1 MGRVIKNAETSEV
14 TSVSLDEDVLAEGA
28 GRIPAEQVEE
38 TESGDADTPPKDAAP
53 QGRVLRA
60 GEAGRSPEPVTVRPD
75 EIATQD
81 ASGSD
86 PVAPSGPDDTE
97 TNAPPADGADDDPDE
112 QEPTRT
118 DAEWRAHLEEKVEA
132 ARAEGYEEGHDDGY
146 EAGYDDGY
154 AEAEAT
160 MQAELD
166 ETRQQLLDDIDRFE
180 GLWETYIDDAESE
193 IVELTLDLAETIVDA
208 PLTETMRQ
216 ASEEAVIEAVTELAA
231 TPPVTIRLHPVDC
244 QRVRESGLVTRLQ
257 ENYEGLTLEPEP
269 DFEEGDWS
277 VSSPTGVVR
286 RLRAEVLET
295 LRGELRRAT
304 TDSGAAPDT
313 APDTAAS

>member
-14 TSVSLDEDVLAEGA
+14 TSVSLDEEVLAEGA
-28 GRIPAEQVEE
+28 DRIPAEQVER
-38 TESGDADTPPKDAAP
+38 TESDDGEAEPDDVVP
-53 QGRVLRA
+53 QGRILQA
-60 GEAGRSPEPVTVRPD
+60 GEAGRSPEPVTVRPE
-75 EIATQD
+75 EITVQEG
-81 ASGSD
+81 SGNE
-86 PVAPSGPDDTE
+86 PTAPSGTKDTD
-97 TNAPPADGADDDPDE
+97 APPADREKAD
-112 QEPTRT
+112 QEETGPTRT
-118 DAEWRAHLEEKVEA
+118 DAEWQEHLEEKVEA

-154 AEAEAT
+154 EEAEAT
-160 MQAELD
+160 AQAEFE
-166 ETRQQLLDDIDRFE
+166 ETRQQLLEDAARFE
-180 GLWETYIDDAESE
+180 EIWETYIDDAESE
-193 IVELTLDLAETIVDA
+193 IVELSLDLAETIVDA

-216 ASEEAVIEAVTELAA
+216 ASEEAVIEAVTELAG

-295 LRGELRRAT
+295 LRGELRHAT
-304 TDSGAAPDT
+304 TESDADPVSDRT
-313 APDTAAS
+313 

>member
-1 MGRVIKNAETSEV
+1 MGRVIKNTETSEV

-28 GRIPAEQVEE
+28 DRIPAEQVAE
-38 TESGDADTPPKDAAP
+38 TEGDDGDTTPGDAAP

-60 GEAGRSPEPVTVRPD
+60 GQAGRSPEPVTVRPE

-81 ASGSD
+81 ESASEPMAPAARD
-86 PVAPSGPDDTE
+86 DAETDAPSA
-97 TNAPPADGADDDPDE
+97 NGADADPDE
-112 QEPTRT
+112 NEPTRT
-118 DAEWRAHLEEKVEA
+118 DAEWRAHLDEQVEA

-154 AEAEAT
+154 EEAEAT
-160 MQAELD
+160 LRAEFED
-166 ETRQQLLDDIDRFE
+166 TRRQLSADIARFE
-180 GLWETYIDDAESE
+180 ELWETYIDDAESE
-193 IVELTLDLAETIVDA
+193 IVELSLDLAETIVDA
-208 PLTETMRQ
+208 PFTETMRQ
-216 ASEEAVIEAVTELAA
+216 ASEEAVIEAVTELAG

-257 ENYEGLTLEPEP
+257 ENYDGLTLEPEP
-269 DFEEGDWS
+269 NFEEGDWS

-304 TDSGAAPDT
+304 TDSDAAAPGADG
-313 APDTAAS
+313 A

>member
-1 MGRVIKNAETSEV
+1 M

-28 GRIPAEQVEE
+28 DRIPAEQVEE
-38 TESGDADTPPKDAAP
+38 TEGGDADPPPGDAAP

-86 PVAPSGPDDTE
+86 PAAPSGPDDTE
-97 TNAPPADGADDDPDE
+97 TDALPTDGADNDPDE
-112 QEPTRT
+112 QEPTWT

-160 MQAELD
+160 LRAEFD
-166 ETRQQLLDDIDRFE
+166 DTRRQLSEDIDQFE
-180 GLWETYIDDAESE
+180 ELWETYIDDAESE
-193 IVELTLDLAETIVDA
+193 IIELTLDLAETIVDA
-208 PLTETMRQ
+208 PFTETMRQ

-295 LRGELRRAT
+295 LRGELRRVT

-313 APDTAAS
+313 APDTAPA